1 MKQRVKVAIT
11 TPSTAYHIKLLA
23 VYEVEGELIAISAYN
38 SGGWGGDAISVASD
52 AVVVNTSSAQTLP
65 VKHYLTN
72 IDEQDIEEDRHLGNY
87 GKGEF
92 YGAKDATD
100 FTGVITDISE
110 IQELLDKGKC
120 LYEPRKDGLE
130 AHRLGRAEANYGKD
144 IKPLLEI
151 PASEEALQPEQLQ
164 GIVNIFPVVDE
175 GSFKVVVETVCNADA
190 KKSFQNLTT
199 AFNKAVE
206 HSGAPELDLKAKLFM
221 VKDDEFYF
229 AASVA
234 GESARYQT
242 GAYEFTLP
250 TQDVGLFLQFL
261 RFLEESVK
269 ALSSSEDDYYQSY
282 SRVQVSGQSVLAQF
296 DELLISKLRDR
307 NYNDIRF
314 IEYPSA
320 VSLEEFARQSVQA
333 EKYTAAELM
342 VKAFVAANL
351 ADYKAIQPV
360 ITELFEPKP
369 KIAEEEKL
377 EAEHG
382 VKINP
387 AGVVYF
393 PMLALEKILG
403 ESVMSLR
410 DPKVSMEDKRATVE
424 RIHNKLLDSDTF
436 AKASSL
442 LGHIQNSFVS
452 GLMMSCL
459 GQPAHDGGKYSL
471 NYTELNLF
479 FYGNFKLCEDGRV
492 GFTHDNNPY
501 YQKWYA
507 KGQRNHDILKEE
519 LLFLSKA
526 EGVELEFD
534 ETCDFHK
541 EIVFSEACS
550 ARLIA
555 QGVLLNAKYL
565 AGRLVLREEQNG
577 DLSVEPLDEVVAVVE
592 QPITP
597 KLEDILIT
605 PTAEQLRKQ
614 YPQADEII
622 AMLLQAKVFTDRA
635 YETRHTLAQIFRV
648 FAEFDERA
656 EENKEKTLT
665 DTPASLVKV
674 HHMLQERGLL
684 TAKTHAAVVGEM
696 MPAER
701 LEKFASLLEIAGEMD
716 VAKAETLCQASSH
729 IIMIWD
735 MIKCFDKDNKALLHM
750 LNKIDSV
757 RFYGHFWD
765 MLACERQFGSGPF
778 VYMRPEDFIL
788 LLDNLKGGWHGI
800 LSGLGYLNKAGLLP
814 SDTNGMD
821 ASIRDRFL
829 TPEHFDL
836 PLHDM
841 SMVTKLD
848 AALVNLAMDL
858 HGEVP
863 KNTLANLAY
872 LHRAGILNECK
883 ELVLAHKNSTLS
895 LEGFSREGMLTTETL
910 PHIYQNKDYDSAAD
924 FCGFAGLTG
933 WNSSI
938 KKGHG
943 EAAECNFK
951 KSLLANSDA
960 TKAIVEL
967 RKVIRFVA
975 ERDKVRRMN
984 GQEGKLYKPD
994 LMDILR
1000 AAKVQLPEKSRLE
1013 HAFGYVRQ
1021 QGLALFNMQPE
1032 SLAECVARIKA
1043 KYQYEEP
1050 EVKQQ
1055 NEQDAKH
1062 VARVGM

>member
-23 VYEVEGELIAISAYN
+23 VYEVEGELIAISVYH

-52 AVVVNTSSAQTLP
+52 AAVVNTSSAETLP

-72 IDEQDIEEDRHLGNY
+72 IDKQDIEDGRHLGNY

-92 YGAKDATD
+92 YAAKDATD
-100 FTGVITDISE
+100 FTSVITDISE

-120 LYEPRKDGLE
+120 LFEPRKDGLE
-130 AHRLGRAEANYGKD
+130 AHRLGRVEANYGRD
-144 IKPLLEI
+144 IKPILDI
-151 PASEEALQPEQLQ
+151 PASEDALQSEQLQ

-190 KKSFQNLTT
+190 KKGFQNLST

-221 VKDDEFYF
+221 VKDDDFYF

-234 GESARYQT
+234 GESARYRT

-269 ALSSSEDDYYQSY
+269 ALSSSDDNYYQNY
-282 SRVQVSGQSVLAQF
+282 TRVQVSGQSMLAQF

-307 NYNDIRF
+307 DYNDIRF
-314 IEYPSA
+314 IEYPHA
-320 VSLEEFARQSVQA
+320 VTLEDFASHSVQA

-342 VKAFVAANL
+342 VKGFVASNL
-351 ADYKAIQPV
+351 AAYQAIQPA
-360 ITELFEPKP
+360 IAELFEPT
-369 KIAEEEKL
+369 AEEKKF
-377 EAEHG
+377 EAEQG
-382 VKINP
+382 VKISP

-403 ESVMSLR
+403 ESVKSLR

-459 GQPAHDGGKYSL
+459 GQPAHDGGKYNL

-492 GFTHDNNPY
+492 GFSHDNNPY

-507 KGQRNHDILKEE
+507 EGRRNHDVLKDE
-519 LLFLSKA
+519 LLFLSQV
-526 EGVELEFD
+526 EGVDLAFD
-534 ETCDFHK
+534 ETCDFHQ
-541 EIVFSEACS
+541 EIVFTEACS
-550 ARLIA
+550 QRLIA
-555 QGVLLNAKYL
+555 QGVLLNANYL
-565 AGRLVLREEQNG
+565 SGRLALCEEQNEE
-577 DLSVEPLDEVVAVVE
+577 LSAEPADEVLAVVD

-597 KLEDILIT
+597 KLEDILTT
-605 PTAEQLRKQ
+605 PTAEQLRNQ

-648 FAEFDERA
+648 FAEFDKRA
-656 EENKEKTLT
+656 EKNSDERMT

-674 HHMLQERGLL
+674 HHMLHERGLL

-696 MPAER
+696 MPTER
-701 LEKFASLLEIAGEMD
+701 LERFASLLEIVGEMD
-716 VAKAETLCQASSH
+716 VAKAEILCEASSG

-750 LNKIDSV
+750 LDKIDSV

-765 MLACERQFGSGPF
+765 MLACENQFGSGPF

-788 LLDNLKGGWHGI
+788 MLDNLKSGWHDI
-800 LSGLGYLNKAGLLP
+800 LSGLGHLKKAGLLP
-814 SDTNGMD
+814 IDDNGMD

-829 TPEHFDL
+829 TPQHFDL
-836 PLHDM
+836 PLQEM

-848 AALVNLAMDL
+848 ATLVNLAMDL
-858 HGEVP
+858 HGDVS
-863 KNTLANLAY
+863 KITLANLAY
-872 LHRAGILNECK
+872 LHKAGILDKCK
-883 ELVLAHKNSTLS
+883 ELVLAHKDSTLS
-895 LEGFSREGMLTTETL
+895 FEGFSREGVLTAVTL
-910 PHIYQNKDYDSAAD
+910 PHIYQNKDYDNAAE
-924 FCGFAGLTG
+924 FCRFADLIG
-933 WNSSI
+933 WGGSI
-938 KKGHG
+938 KKSHG
-943 EAAECNFK
+943 EVAEHEFK
-951 KSLLANSDA
+951 KSLLANQDA

-967 RKVIRFVA
+967 RKVIQCVRN
-975 ERDKVRRMN
+975 RDKVWRSN
-984 GQEGKLYKPD
+984 GGEAKHYKQD

-1032 SLAECVARIKA
+1032 SLDECVARIKA
-1043 KYQYEEP
+1043 KYEYEEP
-1050 EVKQQ
+1050 EVQQ
-1055 NEQDAKH
+1055 LKEQDAEH